1 MVICKIPPIVGMTNY
16 DLVQYIYVSTQIVNL
31 AKQNEGWLRKMGDG
45 SSRSRN
51 RANRKT
57 IQKTNKDAQTSLL

>member
-1 MVICKIPPIVGMTNY
+1 MTIY

-31 AKQNEGWLRKMGDG
+31 AKQNEGWLRKMRDG

-57 IQKTNKDAQTSLL
+57 TQKTNENAQTSLL